1 MRRYEGGMHELMI
14 NFSETSWRGASITEH
29 EVILGTILGQ
39 GQKQS
44 RLNKEQSKSLR
55 DGKFSIR

>member
-1 MRRYEGGMHELMI
+1 MHELMI